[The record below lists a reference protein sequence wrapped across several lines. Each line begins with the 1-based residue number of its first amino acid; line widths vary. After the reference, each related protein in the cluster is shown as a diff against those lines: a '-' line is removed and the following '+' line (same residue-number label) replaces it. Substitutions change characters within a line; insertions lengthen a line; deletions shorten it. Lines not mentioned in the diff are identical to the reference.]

1 MVQITPNGIP
11 LTAAQAGG
19 DVRFD
24 DDGNSYVLVD
34 QPRLYGLV
42 DLDQF
47 SSHELRLGVKSAD
60 LFLFA
65 FTFGAYQD
73 GP

>member
-1 MVQITPNGIP
+1 
-11 LTAAQAGG
+11 
-19 DVRFD
+19 VRFD
-24 DDGNSYVLVD
+24 GDGNSYVLVD
-34 QPRLYGLV
+34 QPRMYGLV

-60 LFLFA
+60 LSLFA